1 MWLPSPIYER
11 IPQFWLLMGLMFFAF
26 GLYLGFDYQLIFA
39 YLALGVMCVGRSLW
53 IFQARRLFRTKAFDA
68 EVAQQAAEAAQ
79 QAAEATKDNAEAE
92 QEESAEHHAG
102 APSY

>member
-26 GLYLGFDYQLIFA
+26 GLYLGFEYQLIFA
-39 YLALGVMCVGRSLW
+39 YLGLGVLCAGRSVW
-53 IFQARRLFRTKAFDA
+53 IFQTRRLFRAKAFDA
-68 EVAQQAAEAAQ
+68 EVAQQAAEAGKAS
-79 QAAEATKDNAEAE
+79 AESE
-92 QEESAEHHAG
+92 QEESAEHHSG